1 MLLLFFN
8 TFLLDLIKLIPNL
21 MIYRTLKTF
30 TLIGASFMLFSACGS
45 GSETSSETADPQVAF
60 FNNIKAQCGA
70 SFTGSTEFSSS
81 DDPNDPFVINPLK
94 MEVSECSDTEIRM
107 PFYVGADSSRTW
119 ILTLTPEGLLF
130 KHQHLLPDGTP
141 DTITNYGG
149 MSDGTG
155 TEWDQ
160 HFPADEFTASLNSDY
175 TTNKWSLILDVENGI
190 FDYKLQ
196 RHSQPRFEA
205 RLMKD

>member
-1 MLLLFFN
+1 M
-8 TFLLDLIKLIPNL
+8 TSDLRRQLIL
-21 MIYRTLKTF
+21 SAAKRCFARHGFAGTTTKSVAAA
-30 TLIGASFMLFSACGS
+30 ASIS
-45 GSETSSETADPQVAF
+45 
-60 FNNIKAQCGA
+60 
-70 SFTGSTEFSSS
+70 
-81 DDPNDPFVINPLK
+81 
-94 MEVSECSDTEIRM
+94 
-107 PFYVGADSSRTW
+107 
-119 ILTLTPEGLLF
+119 EGLLF
-130 KHQHLLPDGTP
+130 KHQHLLYDGTP

>member
-1 MLLLFFN
+1 MNF
-8 TFLLDLIKLIPNL
+8 
-21 MIYRTLKTF
+21 RTLKTITF
-30 TLIGASFMLFSACGS
+30 VGASFILFTACGS
-45 GSETSSETADPQVAF
+45 GSETAVPEVTDPQVAF

-70 SFTGSTEFSSS
+70 SFTGSTEVSSTT
-81 DDPNDPFVINPLK
+81 DPNDPFVVNPLK
-94 MEVSECSDTEIRM
+94 MEISECSDTEIRM

-130 KHQHLLPDGTP
+130 KHQHLLADGTP

-160 HFPADEFTASLNSDY
+160 HFPADEFTASLNTDY
-175 TTNKWSLILDVENGI
+175 TTNKWSLIVDAENGI

>member
-1 MLLLFFN
+1 MTLH
-8 TFLLDLIKLIPNL
+8 
-21 MIYRTLKTF
+21 TLKRITF
-30 TLIGASFMLFSACGS
+30 IGASLILFSGCGS
-45 GSETSSETADPQVAF
+45 RSETAAPDASDLQVAF

-81 DDPNDPFVINPLK
+81 DDPNDPFVVNPLK
-94 MEVSECSDTEIRM
+94 MQISECSDTEIRM

-119 ILTLTPEGLLF
+119 ILTLTPDGLLF
-130 KHQHLLPDGTP
+130 KHQHLMPDGSP
-141 DTITNYGG
+141 DSITNYGG

-160 HFPADEFTASLNSDY
+160 HFPADAFTASLDSLY
-175 TTNKWSLILDVENGI
+175 TTNKWSLILDIENGI

-196 RHSQPRFEA
+196 RHSKPRFEA
-205 RLMKD
+205 KLMKD

>member
-1 MLLLFFN
+1 
-8 TFLLDLIKLIPNL
+8 
-21 MIYRTLKTF
+21 MIFRTLKTITF
-30 TLIGASFMLFSACGS
+30 VGASFILFSGCGS
-45 GSETSSETADPQVAF
+45 GTENASTPSTDPQLAF

-81 DDPNDPFVINPLK
+81 EIPNDPFVINPLK
-94 MEVSECSDTEIRM
+94 MQISECSDSEIRM

-119 ILTLTPEGLLF
+119 ILTLTPDGLLF
-130 KHQHLLPDGTP
+130 KHQHLLADGTP

-160 HFPADEFTASLNSDY
+160 HFPADAFTASLDSLY
-175 TTNKWSLILDVENGI
+175 TTNKWSLILDVEKGI

-196 RHSQPRFEA
+196 RHSKPRFEA

>member
-1 MLLLFFN
+1 MIFHSLKMI
-8 TFLLDLIKLIPNL
+8 TFV
-21 MIYRTLKTF
+21 
-30 TLIGASFMLFSACGS
+30 GASCLLFSACGS
-45 GSETSSETADPQVAF
+45 GSENGTTATSDHQTAF

-81 DDPNDPFVINPLK
+81 DDPNDPFVVNPLK
-94 MEVSECSDTEIRM
+94 MQISECSDTEIRM

-160 HFPADEFTASLNSDY
+160 HFPADEFTASLNADY
-175 TTNKWSLILDVENGI
+175 TTNKWSLILDIENGV

>member
-1 MLLLFFN
+1 MTYKN
-8 TFLLDLIKLIPNL
+8 
-21 MIYRTLKTF
+21 LKTLSF
-30 TLIGASFMLFSACGS
+30 IGASFILFSACGS
-45 GSETSSETADPQVAF
+45 GSDTVTTETADAQVAF

-70 SFTGSTEFSSS
+70 SFTGSTEISSS
-81 DDPNDPFVINPLK
+81 EDPNDPFVVNPLK
-94 MEVSECSDTEIRM
+94 MHISECSDTEIRM

-119 ILTLTPEGLLF
+119 ILTLTPEGLQF
-130 KHQHLLPDGTP
+130 KHQHLLADGTP

-175 TTNKWSLILDVENGI
+175 TTNKWSLILDAQNGI